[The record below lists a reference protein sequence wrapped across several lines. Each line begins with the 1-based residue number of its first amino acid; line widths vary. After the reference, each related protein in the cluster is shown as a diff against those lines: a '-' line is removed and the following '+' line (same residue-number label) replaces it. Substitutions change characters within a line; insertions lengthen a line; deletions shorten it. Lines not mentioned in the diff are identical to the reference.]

1 MEIQQ
6 KKAVRPADDFIRIQ
20 DLWSL
25 FVPRWGWF
33 VISLVLCLGASALYL
48 AVTPNVYTRYAE
60 LLVKDD
66 GNKSGGVTSIS
77 SEFSDLG
84 IFGTSSNISN
94 ELTTLKSPELMTEV
108 VRRLRLNEN
117 YSKRDGMKTVT
128 LYGSQPVNVY
138 FKGKPSTSFSMD
150 IKLTSPTD
158 FIITSFSSGDIDG
171 MTFEGKLG
179 QGIKTPIG
187 TIALSR
193 SSYYKEGM
201 IGMPF
206 RYSHGSVDAFAEMMN
221 EEALTLGAT
230 NSHFINP
237 HGLPDDNHYTTA
249 YDMYL
254 IMNAAVKYS
263 LFNEIIQMDS
273 YTTVYHD
280 KNGAEKEVS
289 VNNTNYYIQGTATA
303 PGGIT
308 VIGGKTGTTNA
319 AGHCLILLSRDTSSK
334 PYISIIMRAEDK
346 DALYGQMTDLLGEI
360 NN

>member
-1 MEIQQ
+1 M
-6 KKAVRPADDFIRIQ
+6 KCTNNRKY
-20 DLWSL
+20 SL
-25 FVPRWGWF
+25 FPKRMPA
-33 VISLVLCLGASALYL
+33 VILLLSVFFCTSCGSSQY
-48 AVTPNVYTRYAE
+48 VMPYT
-60 LLVKDD
+60 V
-66 GNKSGGVTSIS
+66 S
-77 SEFSDLG
+77 SEVSSFRIVNLEESKGTAEAFAKDLCVVNSDVNLSAVDMTKASSAG
-84 IFGTSSNISN
+84 LFDLNDCNTIYAKNIHEKLYPASLTKVMTALVAMKYGSTDMMLTASSNVKIQ
-94 ELTTLKSPELMTEV
+94 E
-108 VRRLRLNEN
+108 
-117 YSKRDGMKTVT
+117 
-128 LYGSQPVNVY
+128 
-138 FKGKPSTSFSMD
+138 
-150 IKLTSPTD
+150 
-158 FIITSFSSGDIDG
+158 SGA
-171 MTFEGKLG
+171 
-179 QGIKTPIG
+179 QVCGIKEGDQMTLNQALHLLLINSANYAAVF
-187 TIALSR
+187 IA
-193 SSYYKEGM
+193 EGLA
-201 IGMPF
+201 
-206 RYSHGSVDAFAEMMN
+206 GSVDAFAEMMN
-221 EEALTLGAT
+221 EEALILGAT